1 MAEHLDVIGLFN
13 FARGESG
20 KTRKKGRK
28 IGAASVV
35 VAAVATAL
43 SRRSFSKTAAEV
55 AIKNVSWPLARSPAR
70 PTVRPDDTNNNLSEE
85 GSAPAVVPL
94 SRSLPRQEEG
104 EQRRPPPALT
114 HAGAR
119 LCQIAGKLREKSAV
133 QSRRRRLFKWRAE
146 RATTDQLITVPIER
160 GEEGRS

>member
-1 MAEHLDVIGLFN
+1 MVPLSPSLSFISDIIGEGGDRWKRLILAEHLDVIGLFN

-55 AIKNVSWPLARSPAR
+55 AIKNVSWPLARPPAR
-70 PTVRPDDTNNNLSEE
+70 QSARTTPT
-85 GSAPAVVPL
+85 
-94 SRSLPRQEEG
+94 
-104 EQRRPPPALT
+104 
-114 HAGAR
+114 
-119 LCQIAGKLREKSAV
+119 I
-133 QSRRRRLFKWRAE
+133 
-146 RATTDQLITVPIER
+146 I
-160 GEEGRS
+160 